1 MSTYNAFHAS
11 CTVAV
16 ISGDGGG
23 SGRGENGASS
33 RGSWWWLTGVRG
45 GVADTCFIGGT
56 HLTYAVV
63 CA

>member
-16 ISGDGGG
+16 ISGDGDGG
-23 SGRGENGASS
+23 G
-33 RGSWWWLTGVRG
+33 GSWWWLTGVRG
-45 GVADTCFIGGT
+45 GVADTCFIGET
-56 HLTYAVV
+56 HHTYAVV